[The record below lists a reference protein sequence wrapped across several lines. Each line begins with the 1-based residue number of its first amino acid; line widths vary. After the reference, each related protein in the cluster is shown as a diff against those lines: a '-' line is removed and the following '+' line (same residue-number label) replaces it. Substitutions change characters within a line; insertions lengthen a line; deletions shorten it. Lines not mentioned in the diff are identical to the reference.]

1 LTDRIAGQKGTKTKD
16 ERQRMNRTYKAAQV
30 TQPGKL
36 EVVERTM
43 VEPGFGQVRIRVE
56 ACGVCHTDAL
66 TVEGGFPGLTY
77 PRVPGHEVIGKIE
90 AIGSGVHGWKEG
102 QRVGVGYMGGHCGYC
117 GNCRRG
123 DFVNC
128 RNQPIS
134 GTSTDGGY
142 AEIMIAQ
149 ASGLVSIPDDLLS
162 TEAAPLLCAGLT
174 TFNGLRNSKARPGE
188 LVAIQGVGGLGHL
201 GIQFARRMGF
211 QVAAIARGP
220 EKESP
225 ARKLGAH
232 HYIDSNAQDPVAA
245 LQTLGGAR
253 LILATAANSKSMS
266 PLLGGLAP
274 RGQLIV
280 AGAGGSEPIAV
291 DPVLLLFGMRSIA
304 GTMTGSSIDA
314 EDTLSFSSR
323 QGIRPMIETVPL
335 ANAAEAY
342 GRMMRN
348 EARFRIVLVT
358 GHA

>member
-1 LTDRIAGQKGTKTKD
+1 
-16 ERQRMNRTYKAAQV
+16 MSRTYEAVQV

-36 EVVERTM
+36 EIVEREII
-43 VEPGFGQVRIRVE
+43 EPAFGQVRIRVE
-56 ACGVCHTDAL
+56 VCGVCHSDAL
-66 TVEGGFPGLTY
+66 AVEGGFPGLTY

-90 AIGSGVHGWKEG
+90 AIGSGVNGWKEG
-102 QRVGVGYMGGHCGYC
+102 QRVGVGFMGGHCGHC
-117 GNCRRG
+117 ENCRRG

-128 RNQPIS
+128 QNQPIS
-134 GTSTDGGY
+134 GVHSDGGY
-142 AEIMIAQ
+142 AEMMIAQ
-149 ASGLVSIPDDLLS
+149 ATGLAAIPDDLLS

-201 GIQFARRMGF
+201 AIQFARRMGF
-211 QVAAIARGP
+211 QVAAIARGI
-220 EKESP
+220 EKESL
-225 ARKLGAH
+225 AKKLGAH
-232 HYIDSNAQDPVAA
+232 HYIDSNGQDPVAA
-245 LQTLGGAR
+245 LQALGGAR

-274 RGQLIV
+274 RGQLVV
-280 AGAGGSEPIAV
+280 AGVGGDEPISV
-291 DPVLLLFGMRSIA
+291 DPVPLLFGMRSIA

-314 EDTLSFSSR
+314 EDTLSFSSL

-358 GHA
+358 AH